1 MILATHTYQKD
12 ESLYE
17 MVIKKKNRTQP
28 YLVLDNDTFVTQHHI
43 NSALTPSKIFFYLVK
58 QRGGKIDI
66 TEIIEECLKKE
77 IIEDWLNTQ
86 Q

>member
-17 MVIKKKNRTQP
+17 MVIKKKNRAQP
-28 YLVLDNDTFVTQHHI
+28 YLVLDDDTLVAQQHTD
-43 NSALTPSKIFFYLVK
+43 SALTPSKIFFYLVK

-66 TEIIEECLKKE
+66 TEIIEEDLKKE
-77 IIEDWLNTQ
+77 ILEDWANTQ